1 MKVIINKCPNG
12 FTLSEAQK
20 MLFPDTREHL
30 IHRHDER
37 LIESF
42 EAGDQRGNGGSSL
55 VLVEIPD
62 GSFYKITNEN
72 GNETLYHSASIIE
85 TA

>member
-20 MLFPDTREHL
+20 MLFPDTREDL
-30 IHRHDER
+30 IYRHDER